1 MGSLSGIRVIDLSR
15 YLSGPTAT
23 MLLAD
28 MGADVIKVESL
39 PLGDPARQSGPFH
52 ETESVYYMAS
62 NRNKRS
68 VAVDL
73 RSPQGQAL
81 VADLAADADVL
92 VQNFRPGMVDKM
104 GLSYDRLHVRNPRL
118 VYCTISGFGARG
130 PGRDLAGFD
139 QSAQAMSGLMSVTG
153 TAATGPLRVGIA
165 IGDSATGVFAALGI
179 VSALY
184 ERERTGEGQLVETS
198 LMQSLVSLMSY
209 QAQKY
214 LSLHEVA
221 GQDGNDHP
229 LMFPQGTFPTQ
240 DTPITLASG
249 NEVMWRRLCE
259 VIGLTDLADDERFTN
274 NAKRMQHRAELRR
287 ILESELQKRPADEWI
302 ERINNAGIP
311 AAPIYNLAQALESD
325 IVQSLGMVAEVEHP
339 VIGDLHVLGR
349 PVTGST
355 SQEEHWLHRAP
366 PLLGQH
372 TVEVLRDAGRT
383 DAEIEELLRSGV
395 VQDGAVSQ
403 EQTRPSLNATSRSD
417 AATPL

>member
-1 MGSLSGIRVIDLSR
+1 MGSLTGIRVIDLSR

-52 ETESVYYMAS
+52 QSESVYYMAS

-68 VAVDL
+68 IAVNL
-73 RSPQGQAL
+73 RDPRGQKL
-81 VADLAADADVL
+81 VADLTAHADVI

-104 GLSYDRLHVRNPRL
+104 GLGYEALHARNPRL
-118 VYCTISGFGARG
+118 IYCNISGFGVRG

-165 IGDSATGVFAALGI
+165 IGDSSTGVFAALGI
-179 VSALY
+179 VSALC
-184 ERERTGEGQLVETS
+184 ERERTGVGQLVETS

-214 LSLHEVA
+214 LSLSEVP

-240 DTPITLASG
+240 DMPITLASG
-249 NEVMWRRLCE
+249 NEVMWHRLC
-259 VIGLTDLADDERFTN
+259 DLLGRPELAEDERFGN
-274 NAKRMQHRAELRR
+274 NAKRMQNRAELRR
-287 ILESELQKRPADEWI
+287 ILEDELKKRPAAEWI
-302 ERINNAGIP
+302 ERINGAGIP
-311 AAPIYNLAQALESD
+311 AAPIYNVAQALDSD
-325 IVQSLGMVAEVEHP
+325 IVQSLDMVAEVEHP
-339 VIGDLHVLGR
+339 LIGNLRVLGR
-349 PVTGST
+349 PVSGST
-355 SQEEHWLHRAP
+355 SDEQWLHRPP

-372 TVEVLRDAGRT
+372 TIEVMREAGLA
-383 DAEIEELLRSGV
+383 DAEIDDLLKDGILGDYSVQVERTRDSAAEPMGV
-395 VQDGAVSQ
+395 
-403 EQTRPSLNATSRSD
+403 SD